1 MLMKATNYKVGEPCD
16 ELEEVYGRM
25 VGQWTTEM
33 GHVVAD
39 LGGVDSQQKHIGQ
52 DGAAVR
58 DGRRG
63 RGRPRRCSSC
73 SPARSRR
80 RRS

>member
-1 MLMKATNYKVGEPCD
+1 MKATNYKTGDPCD

-33 GHVVAD
+33 NHVVKVI
-39 LGGVDSQQKHIGQ
+39 GGVDSQQKHIGQ
-52 DGAAVR
+52 NGVRFVTVAKSRQQEARAV
-58 DGRRG
+58 
-63 RGRPRRCSSC
+63 
-73 SPARSRR
+73 PARTTRSRR